1 MTSEIST
8 TRLATLLEGVN
19 NQMFRSE
26 FQKSNL
32 FIFMGVH
39 VQSRCRQGSVD
50 SSKVNQ
56 GFK

>member
-32 FIFMGVH
+32 FLCQIVGT
-39 VQSRCRQGSVD
+39 QNRIQEWPQ
-50 SSKVNQ
+50 N
-56 GFK
+56 